1 MNSTGQGDD
10 MSGQAHTMMARLPG
24 VVLLL
29 SVFLPA
35 QAGWEFPEFT
45 ARSLSQAG
53 LDRAFECQVQQ
64 LVDEHA
70 DRLQGADVV
79 VTRFGNTIVI
89 TGQAQDAGG
98 RARIDKLVL
107 DAAGISREQVDAPT
121 VVPAKTRGCEGRAL
135 AANTKRK
142 SILKTNRDCSSLRVD
157 DEPEA
162 ETKGQ
167 VYNHVGLASPDPAMQ
182 LARQEL
188 LAAQARLSLL
198 DNGVINAMDRS
209 LIRLVAQDGVI
220 YVLGNMDAA
229 RQSEIRVVLMKISG
243 VDAVQFYSD

>member
-1 MNSTGQGDD
+1 MNSTGKGEE
-10 MSGQAHTMMARLPG
+10 MSKQAHTMTAGLPG
-24 VVLLL
+24 VLLL
-29 SVFLPA
+29 LLGFLPA
-35 QAGWEFPEFT
+35 HAGWEFPEFT
-45 ARSLSQAG
+45 ARPQSQAG

-89 TGQAQDAGG
+89 TGQAQDADG
-98 RARIDKLVL
+98 RAYIDRLVL
-107 DAAGISREQVDAPT
+107 DAAGITREQVDAPT

-157 DEPEA
+157 SDTGA

-167 VYNHVGLASPDPAMQ
+167 VFNHVGLASPDPAMQ

-198 DNGVINAMDRS
+198 DSGVINAMDRS
-209 LIRLVAQDGVI
+209 HVRLVAQDGVI
-220 YVLGNMDAA
+220 YVLGNMDAS
-229 RQSEIRVVLMKISG
+229 RQAGIRTTLMKISG